1 MKAIKT
7 IKVRNWIIEF
17 TSPTAGWLVYDGKTI
32 PSWGCG
38 MLFIVDEFGFR
49 CDYPEA
55 VPKYVREKLASVI
68 EKIQESEG
76 SFQK

>member
-1 MKAIKT
+1 MKTIKK
-7 IKVRNWIIEF
+7 IKVRNWTIEF
-17 TSPTAGWLVYDGKTI
+17 KSNCSGWLVYDGKTI

-55 VPKYVREKLASVI
+55 VPKYVKERLKRLI
-68 EKIQESEG
+68 G
-76 SFQK
+76 